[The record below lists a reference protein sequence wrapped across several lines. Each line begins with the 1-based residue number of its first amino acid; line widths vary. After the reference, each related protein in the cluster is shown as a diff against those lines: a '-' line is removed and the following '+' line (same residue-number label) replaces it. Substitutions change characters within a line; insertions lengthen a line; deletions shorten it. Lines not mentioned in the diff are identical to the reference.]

1 MKLTK
6 CVKLKLLI
14 PYMDIIFEVV
24 DHIKGLLSDI
34 YTNSVFDDQ
43 DQNEQVKTFY
53 DKYIYWNASQ
63 EPNKLVKSISFG
75 RIILIII

>member
-53 DKYIYWNASQ
+53 DKYTGM
-63 EPNKLVKSISFG
+63 PPKS
-75 RIILIII
+75 LINWLNQYLSEG